1 MSSAR
6 FWHFWMGVAFLVLY
20 LLGKQRQIEGR
31 ILMHPLGLALLIP
44 ATYLGTVLPDWDIK
58 LLGIGAHRN
67 PIFHSAIPYFLA
79 ALLWRLAGGNRVI
92 QSPLT
97 IRLMAG
103 AQVGFVLGLCSHL
116 VLDIFQY
123 GDVRWLSGDTF
134 GKLWLAI
141 HSVLLALVA
150 WFPQYARHSTCSF
163 RSTQ

>member
-6 FWHFWMGVAFLVLY
+6 FWHFWAGVVFLVLY

-79 ALLWRLAGGNRVI
+79 ALLWRLAGGDKVI
-92 QSPLT
+92 QSPLAV
-97 IRLMAG
+97 RLMVG

-116 VLDIFQY
+116 VLDILQY

-150 WFPQYARHSTCSF
+150 WAPQYARHSTFSF